1 MIIDNGNPNYQL
13 SIVNY
18 QLIME
23 SVQAIKQR
31 FEIIGNDPKLNRAI
45 EKAIQVAPTDISV
58 LVAGESGVGKENIPR
73 IIHSLSH
80 RKHGKYIAVNCG
92 AIPEGTIDS
101 ELFGHE
107 KGAFTGATSTREG
120 YFEVA
125 DGGTIFLDEVG
136 ELPLTTQVRLLR
148 VLENGEF
155 IKVGSSQ
162 VQKTNV
168 RIVAATNVNLFD
180 AIDKGKFREDLYY
193 RLSTVDIMLP
203 PLRERKDD
211 IHLLFRKF
219 AADFAHKYKMP
230 PLKLDDQAVQ
240 VLQKFRWSGNI
251 RQLRNVAEQ
260 ISVLETNRDITAAT
274 LQSYLPAEGSNLPSV
289 IKDKKSDSDFST
301 ERDILYKVLF
311 DMKSDLYDLKK
322 LTLELMKNG
331 SGKVQDINPNL
342 IQKIYGSNGN
352 ESEITFE
359 ETPRTSVMT
368 TPNNPSVFVD
378 NDEQFQFA
386 ETVEEEEVLKLEQ
399 KEIELIKKSLEKNK
413 GKRKAAADELG
424 ISERTLYRK
433 IKQFDL

>member
-1 MIIDNGNPNYQL
+1 
-13 SIVNY
+13 
-18 QLIME
+18 ME
-23 SVQAIKQR
+23 SVQNIKQR

-58 LVAGESGVGKENIPR
+58 LVVGESGVGKESIPR

-107 KGAFTGATSTREG
+107 KGAFTGANNAREG

-168 RIVAATNVNLFD
+168 RIVAATNVNMFD
-180 AIDKGKFREDLYY
+180 AIEKGKFREDLYY
-193 RLSTVDIMLP
+193 RLSTVDIPLP
-203 PLRERKDD
+203 PLRDRKED

-219 AADFAHKYKMP
+219 AADFSHKYKMP
-230 PLKLDDQAVQ
+230 PIKLREDAVQ
-240 VLQKFRWSGNI
+240 FLQKYRWSGNI

-260 ISVLETNRDITAAT
+260 ISVLETNRDISLAT
-274 LQSYLPAEGSNLPSV
+274 LQSYLPIEGSSLPSV
-289 IKDKKSDSDFST
+289 IGGKKSESDFAT

-311 DMKSDLYDLKK
+311 DMKSDLNDLKK

-331 SGKVQDINPNL
+331 AKVQDINPGL
-342 IQKIYGSNGN
+342 IQKVYGSKDAD
-352 ESEITFE
+352 SEISFE
-359 ETPRTSVMT
+359 EEPRMNIMPST
-368 TPNNPSVFVD
+368 NPVQHTAFEEE
-378 NDEQFQFA
+378 DEDELNYLVA
-386 ETVEEEEVLKLEQ
+386 ETVEEEEVLRLEQ
-399 KEIELIKKSLEKNK
+399 KEIELIKKSLERHK

>member
-1 MIIDNGNPNYQL
+1 
-13 SIVNY
+13 
-18 QLIME
+18 ME
-23 SVQAIKQR
+23 TVQSIKQR
-31 FEIIGNDPKLNRAI
+31 FEIIGNNPKLNRAI

-58 LVAGESGVGKENIPR
+58 LVVGESGVGKESIPK

-125 DGGTIFLDEVG
+125 SGGTIFLDEVG

-162 VQKTNV
+162 VQKTDV
-168 RIVAATNVNLFD
+168 RIVAATNVNMFE
-180 AIDKGKFREDLYY
+180 AIEKGKFREDLYY
-193 RLSTVDIMLP
+193 RLSTVDITLP
-203 PLRERKDD
+203 PLRERKED

-219 AADFAHKYKMP
+219 SSDFAHKYKMP
-230 PLKLDDQAVQ
+230 PIKLDEQAVQ
-240 VLQKFRWSGNI
+240 LLLQFRWSGNI

-260 ISVLETNRDITAAT
+260 ISVLETNREISINT
-274 LQSYLPAEGSNLPSV
+274 LKSYLPSEGTNLPSV
-289 IKDKKSDSDFST
+289 INDKKNESDFST
-301 ERDILYKVLF
+301 EREILYKVLF
-311 DMKSDLYDLKK
+311 DMKSDLNDLKK
-322 LTLELMKNG
+322 LTMELMQNGASQVQEKN
-331 SGKVQDINPNL
+331 KNL
-342 IQKIYGSNGN
+342 IQKIYGSNQEEN
-352 ESEITFE
+352 EIDFE
-359 ETPRTSVMT
+359 DQNQLSVIPMAKT
-368 TPNNPSVFVD
+368 TESAVSTYKEPED
-378 NDEQFQFA
+378 NYLFA
-386 ETVEEEEVLKLEQ
+386 ETVEEEEILRLEQ

-413 GKRKAAADELG
+413 GKRKAAAEELG

>member
-1 MIIDNGNPNYQL
+1 
-13 SIVNY
+13 
-18 QLIME
+18 ME
-23 SVQAIKQR
+23 TVQAIKQR

-58 LVAGESGVGKENIPR
+58 MVTGESGVGKESIPK

-168 RIVAATNVNLFD
+168 RIVAATNVNLFN
-180 AIDKGKFREDLYY
+180 AIQKGKFREDLYY
-193 RLSTVDIMLP
+193 RLSTVEITLP
-203 PLRERKDD
+203 PLRERKED

-219 AADFAHKYKMP
+219 VSDFAHKYKMP
-230 PLKLDDQAVQ
+230 PLKLDDDAVQ
-240 VLQKFRWSGNI
+240 LLQKFRWNGNV

-260 ISVLETNRDITAAT
+260 ISVLETNRDISLAT
-274 LQSYLPAEGSNLPSV
+274 LQSYLPTEGPNLPSV
-289 IKDKKSDSDFST
+289 INDKKSDSDFNT
-301 ERDILYKVLF
+301 EREILYKVLF
-311 DMKSDLYDLKK
+311 DMKSDLHDLKK
-322 LTLELMKNG
+322 LTLELMQNG
-331 SGKVQDINPNL
+331 SANVQEANKNL
-342 IQKIYGSNGN
+342 IKKIYGSQEND
-352 ESEITFE
+352 SEIDFE
-359 ETPRTSVMT
+359 EEPRTAVMT
-368 TPNNPSVFVD
+368 TPNREEQYQSNDD
-378 NDEQFQFA
+378 NYLFA
-386 ETVEEEEVLKLEQ
+386 ETIEEEEVLRLEQ
-399 KEIELIKKSLEKNK
+399 KEIEMIKKSLEKNK

>member
-1 MIIDNGNPNYQL
+1 
-13 SIVNY
+13 
-18 QLIME
+18 ME

-31 FEIIGNDPKLNRAI
+31 FEIIGNDPKLNRAV

-58 LVAGESGVGKENIPR
+58 LVTGESGVGKENIPK
-73 IIHSLSH
+73 IIHALSH

-107 KGAFTGATSTREG
+107 KGAFTGATATREG

-168 RIVAATNVNLFD
+168 RIVAATNVNMFD
-180 AIDKGKFREDLYY
+180 AIEKGKFREDLYY
-193 RLSTVDIMLP
+193 RLSTVEISLP
-203 PLRERKDD
+203 PLRDRKDD

-219 AADFAHKYKMP
+219 SSDFAHKYKMP
-230 PLKLDDQAVQ
+230 PIKLDDDAV
-240 VLQKFRWSGNI
+240 VLLQKFRWGGNI

-260 ISVLETNRDITAAT
+260 ISVLEANRNITLAS
-274 LQSYLPAEGSNLPSV
+274 LRSYLPEEGSNLPAV
-289 IKDKKSDSDFST
+289 IKDKKPESDFT
-301 ERDILYKVLF
+301 NEREILYKVLF
-311 DMKSDLYDLKK
+311 DMKSDLNDLKK
-322 LTLELMKNG
+322 LTMELMQNG
-331 SGKVQDINPNL
+331 NTSKVQESNKGL
-342 IQKIYGSNGN
+342 IQKIYGQNGSSI
-352 ESEITFE
+352 EDFE
-359 ETPRTSVMT
+359 DLPRTEVF
-368 TPNNPSVFVD
+368 TPQKATRPEPPVIEEEED
-378 NDEQFQFA
+378 DDDGHYLFA
-386 ETVEEEEVLKLEQ
+386 ETVEEEETLRLDEI
-399 KEIELIKKSLEKNK
+399 EIELIKKALERNK

-433 IKQFDL
+433 IKQYDL